1 MSNYIIGNLETP
13 LAGEELV
20 YSSHKWSFNT
30 PDCFA
35 ESLKK
40 AGFNLLT
47 TANNHCL
54 DRGKIGLLNTL
65 KTLDRYGLEHI
76 GTYAQKSDKEK
87 IFIKDIGG
95 LRFAFLSYTYG
106 TNASL
111 NGEYLGE
118 DRYMVN
124 LFQDQEREIPR
135 KKQYFTRIMNKLHD
149 IFKEKSSYSFH
160 ALSYKKQ
167 VRKDIQKCRQKNA
180 DYIIMCM
187 HSGGQYNNTPDPY
200 TLSLV
205 KWLSKQDIDFII
217 GNHPHVVHLGKKTGK
232 KTFRCLFVRKFLLIS
247 RIRNSS
253 S

>member
-1 MSNYIIGNLETP
+1 M
-13 LAGEELV
+13 
-20 YSSHKWSFNT
+20 
-30 PDCFA
+30 
-35 ESLKK
+35 
-40 AGFNLLT
+40 
-47 TANNHCL
+47 

-135 KKQYFTRIMNKLHD
+135 KKQYLTRIMNKLHD

-160 ALSYKKQ
+160 ALSYKNRY
-167 VRKDIQKCRQKNA
+167 VRIFRSVGRKML
-180 DYIIMCM
+180 II
-187 HSGGQYNNTPDPY
+187 
-200 TLSLV
+200 
-205 KWLSKQDIDFII
+205 
-217 GNHPHVVHLGKKTGK
+217 
-232 KTFRCLFVRKFLLIS
+232 
-247 RIRNSS
+247 
-253 S
+253 

>member
-1 MSNYIIGNLETP
+1 MIRLTFTGDILIEPEQKEAICSHSDGFDTIFRNILSSFSLSNYIIGNLETP

-30 PDCFA
+30 PDCLA

-135 KKQYFTRIMNKLHD
+135 KKQYLTRIMNKLHD

-205 KWLSKQDIDFII
+205 K
-217 GNHPHVVHLGKKTGK
+217 
-232 KTFRCLFVRKFLLIS
+232 
-247 RIRNSS
+247 
-253 S
+253 

>member
-135 KKQYFTRIMNKLHD
+135 KKQYFTRIMNKLDD
-149 IFKEKSSYSFH
+149 IFKEKSRYSFH
-160 ALSYKKQ
+160 AL
-167 VRKDIQKCRQKNA
+167 
-180 DYIIMCM
+180 
-187 HSGGQYNNTPDPY
+187 
-200 TLSLV
+200 
-205 KWLSKQDIDFII
+205 
-217 GNHPHVVHLGKKTGK
+217 
-232 KTFRCLFVRKFLLIS
+232 
-247 RIRNSS
+247 
-253 S
+253 

>member
-1 MSNYIIGNLETP
+1 MLTASIVSYL
-13 LAGEELV
+13 
-20 YSSHKWSFNT
+20 
-30 PDCFA
+30 
-35 ESLKK
+35 SLIHI
-40 AGFNLLT
+40 L
-47 TANNHCL
+47 
-54 DRGKIGLLNTL
+54 GLLNTL

-135 KKQYFTRIMNKLHD
+135 KKQYLTRIMNKLHD

-160 ALSYKKQ
+160 ALS
-167 VRKDIQKCRQKNA
+167 
-180 DYIIMCM
+180 
-187 HSGGQYNNTPDPY
+187 
-200 TLSLV
+200 LSL
-205 KWLSKQDIDFII
+205 IHI
-217 GNHPHVVHLGKKTGK
+217 
-232 KTFRCLFVRKFLLIS
+232 
-247 RIRNSS
+247 
-253 S
+253 